1 MIRLVA
7 GEVPGVLSIVGD
19 VAARSVTVEYDSQTT
34 DLTAIKRACHDV
46 GYPVKE

>member
-7 GEVPGVLSIVGD
+7 GEVPGVLSIMGD
-19 VAARSVTVEYDSQTT
+19 VAARSVTVEYDLQTT